1 MAAPGIAMKTPI
13 MKTPIMKTRSPQF
26 SSTLPLSLALLG
38 VISPIG
44 LGERLMVNPAVAAS
58 CASRCTTKPLQFAP
72 GQRIQV
78 QVWNRTGS
86 TIELEN
92 AGGDREIRLMPG
104 QKIKFYRGGSTDPNL
119 SVVFW
124 ETTETPLKAT
134 LSKPKPDL
142 LEVDLTFAA
151 TRPGD
156 RSIYIR
162 NDGQI
167 DKL

>member
-1 MAAPGIAMKTPI
+1 MKTPI
-13 MKTPIMKTRSPQF
+13 TKPSIMEIRPPKFSP
-26 SSTLPLSLALLG
+26 TLMLGLSLLG
-38 VISPIG
+38 AIG
-44 LGERLMVNPAVAAS
+44 TLGLTDQLMRHPAIAAS
-58 CASRCTTKPLQFAP
+58 CASRCTVKPLQFAP

-92 AGGDREIRLMPG
+92 AGGDRLIRLTPG

-119 SVVFW
+119 SLVFW
-124 ETTETPLKAT
+124 ETTETPLKAA
-134 LSKPKPDL
+134 LSKPKPNL